1 MSFISRS
8 LGLVLMGIAL
18 PLSVGTVQEAR
29 AQVTDAQ
36 QRAVNV
42 ARMRAEAI
50 NGGLSQ
56 YRAAR
61 CRGSARTYSEA
72 RRCRS
77 TTSCAP
83 LSYDRE

>member
-8 LGLVLMGIAL
+8 LGLVLLGVAL
-18 PLSVGTVQEAR
+18 PLSLGTDQEAR
-29 AQVTDAQ
+29 AQVTNAQ

-50 NGGLSQ
+50 NGGLSR

-61 CRGSARTYSEA
+61 CMYSTSSGGGD
-72 RRCRS
+72 CLVS
-77 TTSCAP
+77 T
-83 LSYDRE
+83 DDG